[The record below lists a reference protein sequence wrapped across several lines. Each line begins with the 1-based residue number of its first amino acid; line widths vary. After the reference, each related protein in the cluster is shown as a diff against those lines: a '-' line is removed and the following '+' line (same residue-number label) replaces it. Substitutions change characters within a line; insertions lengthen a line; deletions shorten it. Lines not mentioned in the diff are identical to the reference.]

1 MLEHGFTIG
10 NATIESPQSINVA
23 ATILS
28 QISAAVSG
36 SQYGGQTFSHVDRYL
51 VPYVEKTHKKNVEFC
66 NKHGLK
72 EDVAKEMTEKAVFD
86 AMQTFMYQINTLTS
100 TNG

>member
-1 MLEHGFTIG
+1 M
-10 NATIESPQSINVA
+10 S
-23 ATILS
+23 
-28 QISAAVSG
+28 
-36 SQYGGQTFSHVDRYL
+36 GQTFSHVDHYL

-66 NKHGLK
+66 KQHGLK
-72 EDVAKEMTEKAVFD
+72 EDAAKDMTEKAVFD